1 VPKRT
6 QTLVDTLLEN
16 VVLIDTWTIIIPKD
30 RRSFERL
37 MEILHRKEHETS
49 ATIAEAGGLAVRII
63 LISAPSE
70 WL

>member
-1 VPKRT
+1 MLK
-6 QTLVDTLLEN
+6 N
-16 VVLIDTWTIIIPKD
+16 VVLIDTSTIILPKD

-37 MEILHRKEHETS
+37 MENLHRKEHETS

-63 LISAPSE
+63 LISAPTD

>member
-1 VPKRT
+1 M
-6 QTLVDTLLEN
+6 EN
-16 VVLIDTWTIIIPKD
+16 
-30 RRSFERL
+30 
-37 MEILHRKEHETS
+37 LHRKVHGTS

>member
-1 VPKRT
+1 L
-6 QTLVDTLLEN
+6 QN
-16 VVLIDTWTIIIPKD
+16 IILIDTSTIIVSKD

-37 MEILHRKEHETS
+37 MENLHRKVHGTS

-63 LISAPSE
+63 LISAPPE